1 MTSHRAETIAM
12 IAIAI
17 SGVLWGVFWI
27 PLRALEQVG
36 ISGVWAVVV
45 FQVLPTALLLPLIL
59 YRARAILNG
68 GMSLAVGGALAGISL
83 VLYSG
88 ALIFTDVVR
97 ALLLFYLTPL
107 WSTLLA
113 RFTQNEPI
121 TRVRLVTIVLALLGL
136 CLIIRFEENFQIR
149 MNVGD
154 WMGLASGIIWAFA
167 AVRIKAAGPGK
178 GVDFALTF
186 FVMSSLVALALT
198 LLPLEGAGAVPSIS
212 AIVSVLYW
220 MIPVAVVLIIP
231 PAFALMWGA
240 SVISPGLIGILFMT
254 EVSVG
259 AVTAA
264 IWAGE
269 PFGLREALGVV
280 VITAAGALEP
290 IHSLMKSRQTPA

>member
-1 MTSHRAETIAM
+1 M
-12 IAIAI
+12 
-17 SGVLWGVFWI
+17 
-27 PLRALEQVG
+27 
-36 ISGVWAVVV
+36 
-45 FQVLPTALLLPLIL
+45 FQLLPTLMLLPLVIYRTRSIL
-59 YRARAILNG
+59 KG
-68 GMSLAVGGALAGISL
+68 GWSLALGGALAGISL

-88 ALIFTDVVR
+88 ALIYTDVVR

-113 RFTQNEPI
+113 RFSQGEPI
-121 TRVRLVTIVLALLGL
+121 TRLRLVTIILALFGLG
-136 CLIIRFEENFQIR
+136 LIIRIETSFEIQ

-167 AVRIKAAGPGK
+167 AVKIKASGPGK
-178 GVDFALTF
+178 GVNFALSY
-186 FVMSSLVALALT
+186 FVLGSVAALALT
-198 LLPLEGAGAVPSIS
+198 LLPLEGAGDPPSLTALI
-212 AIVSVLYW
+212 AVLYW
-220 MIPVAVVLIIP
+220 MIPVALFLILP

-269 PFGLREALGVV
+269 PFGLREALGVI
-280 VITAAGALEP
+280 VITTAGALEP
-290 IHSLMKSRQTPA
+290 VTSLIRSRQRGS

>member
-1 MTSHRAETIAM
+1 MTSHRVETIAM

-59 YRARAILNG
+59 YRARSILNG
-68 GMSLAVGGALAGISL
+68 GMSLAVGGALAGVSL

-167 AVRIKAAGPGK
+167 AVRIKAAGQGK
-178 GVDFALTF
+178 GVNFALTF
-186 FVMSSLVALALT
+186 FVMSSLVALAMT
-198 LLPLEGAGAVPSIS
+198 LLPLEGAGAVPSTT

-220 MIPVAVVLIIP
+220 MIPVAVILIIP

>member
-59 YRARAILNG
+59 YRARSILNG

-107 WSTLLA
+107 WSTLLG
-113 RFTQNEPI
+113 RFIQNEPI

-167 AVRIKAAGPGK
+167 AVRIKAAGSGK

-186 FVMSSLVALALT
+186 FVMSSLVALAMT

-220 MIPVAVVLIIP
+220 MIPVAVILIIP

-259 AVTAA
+259 AITAA

-290 IHSLMKSRQTPA
+290 IYSLLKSRQTPA